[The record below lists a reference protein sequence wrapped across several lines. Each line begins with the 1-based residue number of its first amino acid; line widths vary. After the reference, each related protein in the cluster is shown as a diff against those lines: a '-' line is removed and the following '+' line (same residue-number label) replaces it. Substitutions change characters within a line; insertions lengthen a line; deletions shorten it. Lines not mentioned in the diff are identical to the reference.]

1 MLAIAALLA
10 VHAGL
15 AGKLNF
21 IYKKKIMNLYCRE
34 KKKLL

>member
-15 AGKLNF
+15 AGKFHVIGFYNVKRSDK
-21 IYKKKIMNLYCRE
+21 Y
-34 KKKLL
+34 